1 MKTIAYVALG
11 SNLDNPKM
19 QVIDAFAELDEIDQ
33 THLLRTSSLYGSA
46 PWGYANQPDFV
57 NAVAQIE
64 TELSPREL
72 LDELLKIETWHGR
85 ERSFAN
91 APRTLDLDI
100 ALYGDRVVA
109 EEGLRIPHPRMHE
122 RAFVLTP
129 LAEIAQS
136 SPDQLIWA
144 DSRLRCELFRNVAGL
159 AI

>member
-11 SNLDNPKM
+11 SNLDSPKM

-72 LDELLKIETWHGR
+72 LDELLKIETWHG
-85 ERSFAN
+85 
-91 APRTLDLDI
+91 
-100 ALYGDRVVA
+100 
-109 EEGLRIPHPRMHE
+109 
-122 RAFVLTP
+122 
-129 LAEIAQS
+129 
-136 SPDQLIWA
+136 
-144 DSRLRCELFRNVAGL
+144 
-159 AI
+159 